1 MGSLAALL
9 TGRLR
14 RMAAA
19 RARIGVIWAV
29 AAGFAVIAVVALI
42 VAGSVL
48 LARHVGPMMA
58 SLWVAAGAGA
68 AAVVM
73 ALVAGAMLRAELRRE
88 AEEAQTQRQAISL
101 ILAALPVFQSRSTL
115 LVAVALGILAGL
127 VSASDKDD
135 PKA

>member
-1 MGSLAALL
+1 
-9 TGRLR
+9 
-14 RMAAA
+14 
-19 RARIGVIWAV
+19 
-29 AAGFAVIAVVALI
+29 
-42 VAGSVL
+42 
-48 LARHVGPMMA
+48 
-58 SLWVAAGAGA
+58 
-68 AAVVM
+68 M

-101 ILAALPVFQSRSTL
+101 ILDALPVFRSRSTL